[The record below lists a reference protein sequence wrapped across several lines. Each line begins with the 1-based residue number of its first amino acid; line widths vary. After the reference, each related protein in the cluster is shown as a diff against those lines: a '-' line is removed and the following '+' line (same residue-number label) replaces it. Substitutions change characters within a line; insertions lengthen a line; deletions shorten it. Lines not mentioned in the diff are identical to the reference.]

1 MTKSGATVNKNRQQQ
16 LRDLPSVSVILDHME
31 WDVARWGH
39 DAVTGS
45 ARVQLE
51 ALRAAIES
59 GESVALDLSII
70 QQTIRDGLTDAS
82 QPALKSVFNLTGIVL
97 HSNLGRANLADAA
110 IDAMNRVAGGANN
123 LEYDLEK
130 GQRGDRDSHIESLI
144 CELTGAEAATVV
156 NNNAAAVLLTLNTL
170 ALGKKVPVSRGEL
183 VEIGGSFRV
192 PDIMGRSGCSLVEVG
207 TTNRTHL
214 KDYANAIDAD
224 TALLMRVHTSNYRI
238 EGFTNTVPEPELA
251 ALAEQSKIPF
261 VVDMGC
267 GNLIDLKALGLPHE
281 ATARQTLEQGAH
293 LVLFSGDKLL
303 GGPQAG
309 VIAGRSDLVAS
320 IKQNPLKRALRL
332 DKVTLAALEATLQL
346 YRNPDK
352 LASTLPTLRLLT
364 RTEADIREQ
373 AHRLAPNVTAKL
385 GDQYRVET
393 ASVSSQIGSGA
404 LPVEVLPSAALSI
417 KAVNGGDEPLR
428 SLAERLRQLPK
439 PVIGR
444 LHNGAVLLD
453 LRCLESIHEDAFIEQ
468 LAELTQ

>member
-1 MTKSGATVNKNRQQQ
+1 MNNNTQQQ
-16 LRDLPSVSVILDHME
+16 LRDLPSVSVILDHMRD
-31 WDVARWGH
+31 DVARWGH
-39 DAVTGS
+39 DAVTGA
-45 ARVQLE
+45 ARAHLE
-51 ALRAAIES
+51 ILRAAIQS
-59 GESVALDLSII
+59 DESVVLDLSNI
-70 QQTIRDGLTDAS
+70 QQTIRDSLTDSA

-110 IDAMNRVAGGANN
+110 IDAMNRVATGANN
-123 LEYDLEK
+123 LEYDLAK

-170 ALGKKVPVSRGEL
+170 ALGKTVPVSRGEL

-192 PDIMGRSGCSLVEVG
+192 PDIMGRSGCRLVEVG

-238 EGFTNTVPEPELA
+238 EGFTNTVPETELA
-251 ALAEQSKIPF
+251 TLAEENNIPF

-281 ATARQTLEQGAH
+281 ATAQQTLDHGAD

-309 VIAGRSDLVAS
+309 IIAGRANLIAS

-332 DKVTLAALEATLQL
+332 DKLTLAALEATLQL
-346 YRNPDK
+346 YRNPDE
-352 LASTLPTLRLLT
+352 LVSTLPTLRLLT
-364 RTEADIREQ
+364 RAEDDIRQQ
-373 AHRLAPNVTAKL
+373 ADRLGPNVSSHL
-385 GDQYRVET
+385 GDSYRVET

-417 KAVNGGDEPLR
+417 TAANGEDEPLR
-428 SLAERLRQLPK
+428 SLALRLRQLPK

-444 LHNGAVLLD
+444 LHNGSLLLD
-453 LRCLESIHEDAFIEQ
+453 LRCLEPSHEDAFIAQ
-468 LAELTQ
+468 LSELTR

>member
-1 MTKSGATVNKNRQQQ
+1 MQS
-16 LRDLPSVSVILDHME
+16 E
-31 WDVARWGH
+31 VAQWGH
-39 DAVTGS
+39 DAVTS
-45 ARVQLE
+45 AARAHLE
-51 ALRAAIES
+51 ELRAAIQS
-59 GESVALDLSII
+59 GESVSSDLSII
-70 QQTIRDGLTDAS
+70 QQTIRNGLSDAS

-110 IDAMNRVAGGANN
+110 IDAMNRVAGSANN
-123 LEYDLEK
+123 LEFDLEQ
-130 GQRGDRDSHIESLI
+130 GHRGDRDSHIESLI
-144 CELTGAEAATVV
+144 CEITGAEAATVV

-192 PDIMGRSGCSLVEVG
+192 PDIMERSGCSLVEVG

-214 KDYANAIDAD
+214 KDYTNAIDAD

-238 EGFTNTVPEPELA
+238 EGFTNTVPETELA
-251 ALAEQSKIPF
+251 TLAKKNNIPF

-281 ATARQTLEQGAH
+281 ATAQQTLDHGAD

-309 VIAGRSDLVAS
+309 IIAGRSDLVAS

-332 DKVTLAALEATLQL
+332 DKVILAALEATLQL
-346 YRNPDK
+346 YRNPDE
-352 LASTLPTLRLLT
+352 LVSTLPTLRLLT
-364 RTEADIREQ
+364 RAEDTIRQQAD
-373 AHRLAPNVTAKL
+373 RLGPNVSSHL
-385 GDQYRVET
+385 GESYRVET

-417 KAVNGGDEPLR
+417 TAANGEDEPLR
-428 SLAERLRQLPK
+428 SLAQRLRQLPT

-444 LHNGAVLLD
+444 LHNGALLLD
-453 LRCLESIHEDAFIEQ
+453 LRCLEPIHEDAFIEQ
-468 LAELTQ
+468 LSELTR

>member
-1 MTKSGATVNKNRQQQ
+1 MNNNTQQQ
-16 LRDLPSVSVILDHME
+16 LRDLPSVSVILDHMRD
-31 WDVARWGH
+31 DVARWGH
-39 DAVTGS
+39 DAVTGA
-45 ARVQLE
+45 ARAHLE
-51 ALRAAIES
+51 ILRAAIQSDEP
-59 GESVALDLSII
+59 VALDLSSI
-70 QQTIRDGLTDAS
+70 QQTIRDLLTDSA

-110 IDAMNRVAGGANN
+110 IDAMNRVATGANN

-170 ALGKKVPVSRGEL
+170 ALGKTVPVSRGEL

-192 PDIMGRSGCSLVEVG
+192 PDIMGRSGCRLVEVG
-207 TTNRTHL
+207 TTNRTHR

-238 EGFTNTVPEPELA
+238 EGFTNTVPETELA
-251 ALAEQSKIPF
+251 TLAEENNIPF

-281 ATARQTLEQGAH
+281 ATAQQTLDHGAD

-309 VIAGRSDLVAS
+309 IIAGRSDLVAS

-346 YRNPDK
+346 YRNPDE
-352 LASTLPTLRLLT
+352 LVSTLPTLRLLT
-364 RTEADIREQ
+364 RAEDDIRQQ
-373 AHRLAPNVTAKL
+373 ADRLGPNVSSHL
-385 GDQYRVET
+385 GDSYRVET

-417 KAVNGGDEPLR
+417 TAANGEDEPLR
-428 SLAERLRQLPK
+428 SLAQRLRQLPK

-444 LHNGAVLLD
+444 LHNGALLLD
-453 LRCLESIHEDAFIEQ
+453 LRCLEPIHEDAFIEQ
-468 LAELTQ
+468 LSELTR

>member
-1 MTKSGATVNKNRQQQ
+1 MQ
-16 LRDLPSVSVILDHME
+16 

-39 DAVTGS
+39 DAVTSS
-45 ARVQLE
+45 ARAHLK

-123 LEYDLEK
+123 LEYDLER

-453 LRCLESIHEDAFIEQ
+453 LRCLEPIHEDAFIEQ

>member
-1 MTKSGATVNKNRQQQ
+1 MNNNTQQQ
-16 LRDLPSVSVILDHME
+16 LRDLPSVSVILDHMRD
-31 WDVARWGH
+31 DVARWGH
-39 DAVTGS
+39 DAVTGA
-45 ARVQLE
+45 ARAHLE
-51 ALRAAIES
+51 VLRAAIQS
-59 GESVALDLSII
+59 DESVVLDLSNI
-70 QQTIRDGLTDAS
+70 QQTIRDSLTDSA

-110 IDAMNRVAGGANN
+110 IDAMNRVATGANN

-170 ALGKKVPVSRGEL
+170 ALGKTVPVSRGEL

-192 PDIMGRSGCSLVEVG
+192 PDIMGRSGCRLVEVG
-207 TTNRTHL
+207 TTNRTHR

-238 EGFTNTVPEPELA
+238 EGFTNTVPETELA
-251 ALAEQSKIPF
+251 TLAEENNIPF

-281 ATARQTLEQGAH
+281 ATAQQTLDHGAD

-309 VIAGRSDLVAS
+309 IIAGRSDLVAS

-346 YRNPDK
+346 YRNPDE
-352 LASTLPTLRLLT
+352 LVSTLPTLRLLT
-364 RTEADIREQ
+364 RAEDDIRQQ
-373 AHRLAPNVTAKL
+373 ADRLGPNVSSHL
-385 GDQYRVET
+385 GDSYRVET

-417 KAVNGGDEPLR
+417 TAANGEDEPLR
-428 SLAERLRQLPK
+428 SLAQRLRQLRK

-444 LHNGAVLLD
+444 LHNGALLLD
-453 LRCLESIHEDAFIEQ
+453 LRCLEPIHEDAFIEQ
-468 LAELTQ
+468 LSEFTR

>member
-1 MTKSGATVNKNRQQQ
+1 MNNNTQQQ
-16 LRDLPSVSVILDHME
+16 LRDLPSVSVILDHMRD
-31 WDVARWGH
+31 DVARWGH
-39 DAVTGS
+39 DAVTGA
-45 ARVQLE
+45 ARAHLE
-51 ALRAAIES
+51 MLRAAIQSDEPA
-59 GESVALDLSII
+59 VLDLASI
-70 QQTIRDGLTDAS
+70 QQTIRDSLTDSA

-110 IDAMNRVAGGANN
+110 IDAMNRVATGANN

-170 ALGKKVPVSRGEL
+170 ALGKTVPVSRGEL

-192 PDIMGRSGCSLVEVG
+192 PDIMGRSGCRLVEVG
-207 TTNRTHL
+207 TTNRTHR

-238 EGFTNTVPEPELA
+238 EGFTNTVPETELA
-251 ALAEQSKIPF
+251 TLAEENNIPF

-281 ATARQTLEQGAH
+281 ATAQQTLDHGAD

-309 VIAGRSDLVAS
+309 IIAGRSDLVAS
-320 IKQNPLKRALRL
+320 IKQNPLKRTLRL

-346 YRNPDK
+346 YRNPDE
-352 LASTLPTLRLLT
+352 LVSTLPTLRLLT
-364 RTEADIREQ
+364 RAEDDIRQQ
-373 AHRLAPNVTAKL
+373 ADRLGPNVSSHL
-385 GDQYRVET
+385 GDSYRVET

-417 KAVNGGDEPLR
+417 TAVNGEDEPLR
-428 SLAERLRQLPK
+428 SLAKRLRQLPK

-444 LHNGAVLLD
+444 LHNGALLLD
-453 LRCLESIHEDAFIEQ
+453 LRCLEPIHEDAFIEQ
-468 LAELTQ
+468 LSEFTR

>member
-1 MTKSGATVNKNRQQQ
+1 VNNNTQQQ
-16 LRDLPSVSVILDHME
+16 LRDLPSVSVILDHMRD
-31 WDVARWGH
+31 DVARWGH
-39 DAVTGS
+39 DAVTGA
-45 ARVQLE
+45 ARAHLE
-51 ALRAAIES
+51 MLRAAIQSDEP
-59 GESVALDLSII
+59 VVLDLASI
-70 QQTIRDGLTDAS
+70 QQTIRDSLTDSA

-97 HSNLGRANLADAA
+97 HSNLGRANLADVA
-110 IDAMNRVAGGANN
+110 IDAMNRVATGANN

-170 ALGKKVPVSRGEL
+170 ALGKTVPVSRGEL

-192 PDIMGRSGCSLVEVG
+192 PDIMGRSGCRLVEVG

-238 EGFTNTVPEPELA
+238 EGFTNTVPETELA
-251 ALAEQSKIPF
+251 TLAEENNIPF

-281 ATARQTLEQGAH
+281 ATAQQTLDHGAD

-309 VIAGRSDLVAS
+309 IIAGRSDLVAS

-346 YRNPDK
+346 YRNPDE
-352 LASTLPTLRLLT
+352 LVSTLPTLRLLT
-364 RTEADIREQ
+364 RAENDIRQQ
-373 AHRLAPNVTAKL
+373 ADRLGPNVSSHL
-385 GDQYRVET
+385 GDSYRVET

-417 KAVNGGDEPLR
+417 TAANGEDEPLR
-428 SLAERLRQLPK
+428 SLAQRLRQLHK

-444 LHNGAVLLD
+444 LHNGALLLD
-453 LRCLESIHEDAFIEQ
+453 LRCLEPIHEDAFIEQ
-468 LAELTQ
+468 LSEFTR

>member
-1 MTKSGATVNKNRQQQ
+1 MNNNTQQQ
-16 LRDLPSVSVILDHME
+16 LRDLPSVSVILDHMRD
-31 WDVARWGH
+31 DVARWGH
-39 DAVTGS
+39 DAVTGA
-45 ARVQLE
+45 ARAHLE
-51 ALRAAIES
+51 MLRAAIQSDEP
-59 GESVALDLSII
+59 VALDLPSI
-70 QQTIRDGLTDAS
+70 QQTIRVLLTDSA

-110 IDAMNRVAGGANN
+110 IDAMNRVATGANN
-123 LEYDLEK
+123 LEYDLAK

-170 ALGKKVPVSRGEL
+170 ALGKTVPVSRGEL

-192 PDIMGRSGCSLVEVG
+192 PDIMGRSGCRLVEVG

-238 EGFTNTVPEPELA
+238 EGFTNTVPETELA
-251 ALAEQSKIPF
+251 TLAEENNILF

-281 ATARQTLEQGAH
+281 ATAQQTLDHGAD

-309 VIAGRSDLVAS
+309 IIAGRSDLVAS

-346 YRNPDK
+346 YRNPDE
-352 LASTLPTLRLLT
+352 LVSTLPTLRLLT
-364 RTEADIREQ
+364 RAEDDIRKQ
-373 AHRLAPNVTAKL
+373 ADRLGPKVRSHL
-385 GDQYRVET
+385 GDSYRVET

-417 KAVNGGDEPLR
+417 TAANGEDEPLR
-428 SLAERLRQLPK
+428 SLGQRLRQLPK

-444 LHNGAVLLD
+444 LHNGALLLD

-468 LAELTQ
+468 LSELTR

>member
-1 MTKSGATVNKNRQQQ
+1 MQ
-16 LRDLPSVSVILDHME
+16 

-39 DAVTGS
+39 DAVTSS
-45 ARVQLE
+45 ARAHLK

-123 LEYDLEK
+123 LEYDLER

-373 AHRLAPNVTAKL
+373 AHRLAPNLTAKL

-428 SLAERLRQLPK
+428 SLAKRLRQLPK

-453 LRCLESIHEDAFIEQ
+453 LRCLEPIHEEAFIEQ

>member
-1 MTKSGATVNKNRQQQ
+1 VNNNTQQQ
-16 LRDLPSVSVILDHME
+16 LRDLPSVSVILDHMRD
-31 WDVARWGH
+31 DVARWGH
-39 DAVTGS
+39 DAVTGA
-45 ARVQLE
+45 ARAHLE
-51 ALRAAIES
+51 VLRAAIQS
-59 GESVALDLSII
+59 DESVVLDLSNI
-70 QQTIRDGLTDAS
+70 QQTIRDSLTDSA

-110 IDAMNRVAGGANN
+110 IDAMNRVATGANN

-192 PDIMGRSGCSLVEVG
+192 PDIMGRSGCRLVEVG
-207 TTNRTHL
+207 TTNRTHR

-224 TALLMRVHTSNYRI
+224 TAVLMRVHTSNYRI
-238 EGFTNTVPEPELA
+238 EGFTNTVPETELA
-251 ALAEQSKIPF
+251 TLAEENNIPF

-281 ATARQTLEQGAH
+281 ATAQQTLDHGAD

-309 VIAGRSDLVAS
+309 IIAGRSDLVAS

-346 YRNPDK
+346 YRNPDE
-352 LASTLPTLRLLT
+352 LVSTLPTLRLLT
-364 RTEADIREQ
+364 RAENDIRQQ
-373 AHRLAPNVTAKL
+373 ADRLGPNVSSHL
-385 GDQYRVET
+385 GDSYRVET

-404 LPVEVLPSAALSI
+404 LPVEVLPSAALSVT
-417 KAVNGGDEPLR
+417 AVNGEDEPLR
-428 SLAERLRQLPK
+428 SLAQRLRQLRK

-444 LHNGAVLLD
+444 LHNGALLLD
-453 LRCLESIHEDAFIEQ
+453 LRCLEPIHEDAFIEQ
-468 LAELTQ
+468 LSEFTR

>member
-1 MTKSGATVNKNRQQQ
+1 MNNNTQQQ
-16 LRDLPSVSVILDHME
+16 LRDLPSVSVILDHMRD
-31 WDVARWGH
+31 DVARWGH
-39 DAVTGS
+39 DAVTGA
-45 ARVQLE
+45 ARAQLE
-51 ALRAAIES
+51 ILRAAIQSDEP
-59 GESVALDLSII
+59 VALDLSNI
-70 QQTIRDGLTDAS
+70 QQTIRDLLTDSA

-110 IDAMNRVAGGANN
+110 IDAMNRVATGANN
-123 LEYDLEK
+123 LEYDLAK

-170 ALGKKVPVSRGEL
+170 ALGKTVPVSRGEL

-192 PDIMGRSGCSLVEVG
+192 PDIMERSGCSLVEVG

-238 EGFTNTVPEPELA
+238 EGFTNTVPETELA
-251 ALAEQSKIPF
+251 TLAEENNIPF

-281 ATARQTLEQGAH
+281 ATAQQTLDHGAD

-309 VIAGRSDLVAS
+309 IIAGRSDLVAS

-346 YRNPDK
+346 YRNPDE
-352 LASTLPTLRLLT
+352 LVSTLPTLRLLT
-364 RTEADIREQ
+364 RAEDDIRQQ
-373 AHRLAPNVTAKL
+373 ADRLGPNVSSHL
-385 GDQYRVET
+385 GDSYRVET

-417 KAVNGGDEPLR
+417 TAANGEDEPLR
-428 SLAERLRQLPK
+428 SLAQRLRQLPK

-444 LHNGAVLLD
+444 LHNGSLLLD
-453 LRCLESIHEDAFIEQ
+453 LRCLEPIHEDTFIEQ
-468 LAELTQ
+468 LSELTR

>member
-1 MTKSGATVNKNRQQQ
+1 MDRIGHEQ
-16 LRDLPSVSVILDHME
+16 LRELPSVSVILDHMQSE
-31 WDVARWGH
+31 VAHWGH
-39 DAVTGS
+39 DAVTS
-45 ARVQLE
+45 AARAHLEMLRVTIQ
-51 ALRAAIES
+51 S
-59 GESVALDLSII
+59 GEPVVLDLSII
-70 QQTIRDGLTDAS
+70 QQTIRDELTNAF

-110 IDAMNRVAGGANN
+110 IHSMNRVAGSANN

-130 GQRGDRDSHIESLI
+130 GQRGDRDSHVESLI

-192 PDIMGRSGCSLVEVG
+192 PEIMERSGCSLVEIG

-214 KDYANAIDAD
+214 KDYASAIDPD

-251 ALAEQSKIPF
+251 KLAHDNQIPF

-267 GNLIDLKALGLPHE
+267 GNLIDLKAFGLPHE
-281 ATARQTLEQGAH
+281 ATAQQTLDHGAD

-309 VIAGRSDLVAS
+309 IIAGRSDLIACV
-320 IKQNPLKRALRL
+320 KQNPLKRALRL

-346 YRNPDK
+346 HRNPDE
-352 LASTLPTLRLLT
+352 LASKLPTLRLLT
-364 RTEADIREQ
+364 RVESTIREQ
-373 AHRLAPNVTAKL
+373 ANRLAPKVSSQL
-385 GDQYRVET
+385 GNHYRVET

-404 LPVEVLPSAALSI
+404 LPVEVLPSAAISI
-417 KAVNGGDEPLR
+417 TAVNGEDETLR
-428 SLAERLRQLPK
+428 SLASRFRQLPK

-444 LHNGAVLLD
+444 LHNGALLLD
-453 LRCLESIHEDAFIEQ
+453 LRCLEAIHEDAFIEQ
-468 LAELTQ
+468 LSELAQ

>member
-1 MTKSGATVNKNRQQQ
+1 MNNNTQQQ
-16 LRDLPSVSVILDHME
+16 LRDLPSVSVILDHMRD
-31 WDVARWGH
+31 DVARWGH
-39 DAVTGS
+39 DAVTGA
-45 ARVQLE
+45 ARAHLE
-51 ALRAAIES
+51 ILRAAIQS
-59 GESVALDLSII
+59 DESVVLDLSNI
-70 QQTIRDGLTDAS
+70 QQTIRDSLTDSA

-110 IDAMNRVAGGANN
+110 IDAMNRVATGANN
-123 LEYDLEK
+123 LEYDLAK

-170 ALGKKVPVSRGEL
+170 ALGKTVPVSRGEL

-192 PDIMGRSGCSLVEVG
+192 PDIMERSGCRLVEVG

-238 EGFTNTVPEPELA
+238 EGFTNTVPETELA
-251 ALAEQSKIPF
+251 TLAEENNIPF

-281 ATARQTLEQGAH
+281 ATAQQTLDHGAD

-309 VIAGRSDLVAS
+309 IIAGRSDLVAS

-346 YRNPDK
+346 YRNPDE
-352 LASTLPTLRLLT
+352 LVSTLPTLRLLT
-364 RTEADIREQ
+364 RAEDDIRQQ
-373 AHRLAPNVTAKL
+373 ADRLGPNVSSHL
-385 GDQYRVET
+385 GDSYRVET

-417 KAVNGGDEPLR
+417 TAANGEDEPLR
-428 SLAERLRQLPK
+428 SLAQRLRQLPK

-444 LHNGAVLLD
+444 LHNGSLLLD
-453 LRCLESIHEDAFIEQ
+453 LRCLEPIHEDAFIEQ
-468 LAELTQ
+468 LSELTR

>member
-1 MTKSGATVNKNRQQQ
+1 MNNNTQQQ
-16 LRDLPSVSVILDHME
+16 LRDLPSVSVILDHMRD
-31 WDVARWGH
+31 DVARWGH
-39 DAVTGS
+39 DAVTGA
-45 ARVQLE
+45 ARAHLE
-51 ALRAAIES
+51 ILRAAIQS
-59 GESVALDLSII
+59 DESVVLDLSNI
-70 QQTIRDGLTDAS
+70 QQTIRDSLTDSA

-110 IDAMNRVAGGANN
+110 IDAMNRVATGANN
-123 LEYDLEK
+123 LEYDLAK

-156 NNNAAAVLLTLNTL
+156 NNNAAAVMLTLNTL
-170 ALGKKVPVSRGEL
+170 ALGKTVPVSRGEL

-192 PDIMGRSGCSLVEVG
+192 PDIMGRSGCRLVEVG

-238 EGFTNTVPEPELA
+238 EGFTNTVPETELA
-251 ALAEQSKIPF
+251 TLAEENNIPF

-281 ATARQTLEQGAH
+281 ATAQQTLDHGAD

-309 VIAGRSDLVAS
+309 IIAGRANLIAS

-332 DKVTLAALEATLQL
+332 DKLTLAALEATLQL
-346 YRNPDK
+346 YRNPDE
-352 LASTLPTLRLLT
+352 LVSTLPTLRLLT
-364 RTEADIREQ
+364 RAEDDIRQQ
-373 AHRLAPNVTAKL
+373 ADRLGPNVSSHL
-385 GDQYRVET
+385 GDSYRVET

-417 KAVNGGDEPLR
+417 TAANGEDEPLR
-428 SLAERLRQLPK
+428 SLALRLRQLPK

-444 LHNGAVLLD
+444 LHNGALLLD
-453 LRCLESIHEDAFIEQ
+453 LRCLEPIHEDAFIEQ
-468 LAELTQ
+468 LSEFTR

>member
-1 MTKSGATVNKNRQQQ
+1 MNKNGQQQ
-16 LRDLPSVSVILDHME
+16 LRDLPSVSVILDHMQSE
-31 WDVARWGH
+31 VALWGH
-39 DAVTGS
+39 DAVTS
-45 ARVQLE
+45 AARAHLE
-51 ALRAAIES
+51 ALRATIQS
-59 GESVALDLSII
+59 GESVTSDLSII
-70 QQTIRDGLTDAS
+70 QQTIRDGLTEAS

-110 IDAMNRVAGGANN
+110 IDAINRVAGGANN

-130 GQRGDRDSHIESLI
+130 GHRGDRDSRVESVI
-144 CELTGAEAATVV
+144 CKLTGAEAATVV

-214 KDYANAIDAD
+214 RDYANALDAD

-251 ALAEQSKIPF
+251 ALAEANQIPF

-267 GNLIDLKALGLPHE
+267 GNLIDLKSLGLPHE
-281 ATARQTLEQGAH
+281 ATAQQTIAHGAD

-309 VIAGRSDLVAS
+309 IIAGRADLIAR

-346 YRNPDK
+346 YHNPDE
-352 LASTLPTLRLLT
+352 LVSTLPTLRLLT
-364 RTEADIREQ
+364 RAEDSIREQ
-373 AHRLAPNVTAKL
+373 ANRLAPKVSLLL
-385 GDQYRVET
+385 GHQYSVDT
-393 ASVSSQIGSGA
+393 ASVASQIGSGA

-417 KAVNGGDEPLR
+417 TAANGEDEPLR
-428 SLAERLRQLPK
+428 ALAARLRRLPK
-439 PVIGR
+439 PIIGR
-444 LHNGAVLLD
+444 LHNGTLLLD
-453 LRCLESIHEDAFIEQ
+453 LRCLEANHEDAFIEQ
-468 LAELTQ
+468 LSELSR

>member
-1 MTKSGATVNKNRQQQ
+1 MNNNTQQQ
-16 LRDLPSVSVILDHME
+16 LRDLPSVSVILDHMRD
-31 WDVARWGH
+31 DVARWGH
-39 DAVTGS
+39 DAVTGA
-45 ARVQLE
+45 ARAHLE
-51 ALRAAIES
+51 MLRAAIQSDEP
-59 GESVALDLSII
+59 VVLDLESI
-70 QQTIRDGLTDAS
+70 QQTIRDSLTDSA

-97 HSNLGRANLADAA
+97 HSNLGRANLADVA
-110 IDAMNRVAGGANN
+110 IDAMNRVATGANN

-170 ALGKKVPVSRGEL
+170 ALGKTVPVSRGEL

-192 PDIMGRSGCSLVEVG
+192 PDIMGRSGCRLVEVG
-207 TTNRTHL
+207 TTNRTHR

-238 EGFTNTVPEPELA
+238 EGFTNTVPETELA
-251 ALAEQSKIPF
+251 TLAEENNIPF

-281 ATARQTLEQGAH
+281 ATAQQTLDHGAD

-309 VIAGRSDLVAS
+309 IIAGRSDLVAS

-346 YRNPDK
+346 YRNPDE
-352 LASTLPTLRLLT
+352 LVSTLPTLRLLT
-364 RTEADIREQ
+364 RAENDIRQQ
-373 AHRLAPNVTAKL
+373 ADRLGPNVSSHL
-385 GDQYRVET
+385 GDSYRVET

-417 KAVNGGDEPLR
+417 TAVNGEDEPLR
-428 SLAERLRQLPK
+428 SLAQRLRQLPK

-444 LHNGAVLLD
+444 LHNGALLLD
-453 LRCLESIHEDAFIEQ
+453 LRCLEPIHEDAFIEQ
-468 LAELTQ
+468 LSEFTR

>member
-1 MTKSGATVNKNRQQQ
+1 MNNNTQQQ
-16 LRDLPSVSVILDHME
+16 LRDLPSVSVILDHMRD
-31 WDVARWGH
+31 DVARWGH
-39 DAVTGS
+39 DAVTGA
-45 ARVQLE
+45 ARAHLE
-51 ALRAAIES
+51 ILRAAIQSDEP
-59 GESVALDLSII
+59 VALDLSSI
-70 QQTIRDGLTDAS
+70 QQTIRDLLTDSA

-110 IDAMNRVAGGANN
+110 IDAMNRVATGANN
-123 LEYDLEK
+123 LEYDLAK

-170 ALGKKVPVSRGEL
+170 ALGKTVPVSRGEL

-192 PDIMGRSGCSLVEVG
+192 PDIMGRSGCRLVEVG

-238 EGFTNTVPEPELA
+238 EGFTNTVPETELA
-251 ALAEQSKIPF
+251 TLAEENNIPF

-281 ATARQTLEQGAH
+281 ATAQQTLDHGAD

-309 VIAGRSDLVAS
+309 IIAGRANLIAS

-346 YRNPDK
+346 YRNPDE
-352 LASTLPTLRLLT
+352 LVSTLPTLRLLT
-364 RTEADIREQ
+364 RAEDDIRQQ
-373 AHRLAPNVTAKL
+373 ADRLGPNASSHL
-385 GDQYRVET
+385 GDSYRVET

-417 KAVNGGDEPLR
+417 TAANGEDEPLR
-428 SLAERLRQLPK
+428 SLAQRLRQLPT

-444 LHNGAVLLD
+444 LHNGALLLD
-453 LRCLESIHEDAFIEQ
+453 LRCLEPIHEDAFIEQ
-468 LAELTQ
+468 LSELTR

>member
-1 MTKSGATVNKNRQQQ
+1 MQ
-16 LRDLPSVSVILDHME
+16 

-39 DAVTGS
+39 DAVTSS
-45 ARVQLE
+45 ARAHLK

-123 LEYDLEK
+123 LEYDLER

-214 KDYANAIDAD
+214 KDYANAIDSD

-453 LRCLESIHEDAFIEQ
+453 LRCLEPIHEEAFIEQ

>member
-1 MTKSGATVNKNRQQQ
+1 MNNNTQQQ
-16 LRDLPSVSVILDHME
+16 LRDLPSVSVILDHMRD
-31 WDVARWGH
+31 DVARWGH
-39 DAVTGS
+39 DAVTGA
-45 ARVQLE
+45 ARAHLE
-51 ALRAAIES
+51 VLRAAIQS
-59 GESVALDLSII
+59 DESVVLDLSNI
-70 QQTIRDGLTDAS
+70 QQTIRDSLTDSA

-110 IDAMNRVAGGANN
+110 IDAMNRVATGANN

-170 ALGKKVPVSRGEL
+170 ALGKTVPVSRGEL

-192 PDIMGRSGCSLVEVG
+192 PDIMGRSGCRLVEVG
-207 TTNRTHL
+207 TTNRTHR

-238 EGFTNTVPEPELA
+238 EGFTNTVPETELA
-251 ALAEQSKIPF
+251 TLAEENNIPF

-281 ATARQTLEQGAH
+281 ATAQQTLDHGAD

-309 VIAGRSDLVAS
+309 IIAGRSDLVAS

-346 YRNPDK
+346 YRNPDE
-352 LASTLPTLRLLT
+352 LVSTLPTLRLLT
-364 RTEADIREQ
+364 RAEDDIRQQ
-373 AHRLAPNVTAKL
+373 ADRLGPNVSSHL
-385 GDQYRVET
+385 GDSYRVET

-417 KAVNGGDEPLR
+417 TAVNGEDEPLR
-428 SLAERLRQLPK
+428 SLAQRLRQLPK

-444 LHNGAVLLD
+444 LHNGALLLD
-453 LRCLESIHEDAFIEQ
+453 LRCLEPIHEDAFIEQ
-468 LAELTQ
+468 LSEFTR

>member
-1 MTKSGATVNKNRQQQ
+1 MNNNTQQQ
-16 LRDLPSVSVILDHME
+16 LRDLPSVSVILDHMRD
-31 WDVARWGH
+31 DVARWGH
-39 DAVTGS
+39 DAVTGA
-45 ARVQLE
+45 ARAHLE
-51 ALRAAIES
+51 ILRAAIQSDEP
-59 GESVALDLSII
+59 VVLDLSNI
-70 QQTIRDGLTDAS
+70 QQTIRDSLTDSA

-110 IDAMNRVAGGANN
+110 IDAMNRVATGANN
-123 LEYDLEK
+123 LEYDLAK

-170 ALGKKVPVSRGEL
+170 ALGKTVPVSRGEL

-192 PDIMGRSGCSLVEVG
+192 PDIMGRSGCRLVEVG

-238 EGFTNTVPEPELA
+238 EGFTNTVPETELA
-251 ALAEQSKIPF
+251 TLAEENNIPF

-281 ATARQTLEQGAH
+281 ATAQQTLDHGAD

-309 VIAGRSDLVAS
+309 IIAGRANLIAS

-346 YRNPDK
+346 YRNPDE
-352 LASTLPTLRLLT
+352 LVSTLPTLRLLT
-364 RTEADIREQ
+364 RAEDDIRQQ
-373 AHRLAPNVTAKL
+373 ADRLGPNVSSHL
-385 GDQYRVET
+385 GDSYRVET

-417 KAVNGGDEPLR
+417 TAANGEDEPLR
-428 SLAERLRQLPK
+428 SLALRLRQLPK

-444 LHNGAVLLD
+444 LHNGSLLLD
-453 LRCLESIHEDAFIEQ
+453 LRCLEPIHEDAFIEQ
-468 LAELTQ
+468 LSELTR